1 MPITNTT
8 RIIDLPTKS
17 SLGSGDYFAV
27 DNENGDTSKILAT
40 SVSGSSTAGL
50 VAEEYSNS
58 QTYDKGDYC
67 IHVENNVPKLYRANQ
82 DISTAE
88 TWTAAH
94 WDPTDAGS
102 ELTTANADI
111 EALNQNLTECVKKK
125 TTADITVPTATGRTI
140 AQSLNILINST
151 KWDISKVNAFSYI
164 KIGVAYYR
172 VSSVTAS
179 RAVFT
184 YDAVSSANYTSV
196 SLYAQAGANYAYTYN
211 GSTVTSTGG
220 DTLSNDLEFYY

>member
-50 VAEEYSNS
+50 VAKEYSNA

-67 IHVENNVPKLYRANQ
+67 IHVENNVPGLYRANQ
-82 DISTAE
+82 DIPTAE

-111 EALNQNLTECVKKK
+111 EALNQSLTE
-125 TTADITVPTATGRTI
+125 TEITLTATT
-140 AQSLNILINST
+140 
-151 KWDISKVNAFSYI
+151 
-164 KIGVAYYR
+164 
-172 VSSVTAS
+172 
-179 RAVFT
+179 
-184 YDAVSSANYTSV
+184 SSAGVIATDLDYN
-196 SLYAQAGANYAYTYN
+196 LKIKHIYADD
-211 GSTVTSTGG
+211 GSRKYYCLTRPSGQLKLVVVVLTEATT
-220 DTLSNDLEFYY
+220 TLSLVTNTNVTLHIFKADA